1 MVDKDIL
8 LAKVGNIQTYLKRI
22 QTVTRGSEDSLENI
36 DTQDIFVLNLQR
48 AIQSAIDLAA
58 HIIADEGLGLPE
70 SLKENFILLNKA
82 DILSTDLTKK
92 MTAMVGFRNIAVH
105 DYQNID
111 SNILKSIFKKH
122 LIDFELFY
130 KEILTYY
137 KLADNS
143 Q

>member
-8 LAKVGNIQTYLKRI
+8 LAKVGNIQTCLKRI
-22 QTVTRGSEDSLENI
+22 QTVTRGSENSLENI

-122 LIDFELFY
+122 LIDFELF
-130 KEILTYY
+130 
-137 KLADNS
+137 
-143 Q
+143 